1 MTGWPDDRMA
11 GWPDGLVGRMAGWP
25 VRMDGQ
31 IGAYLEL
38 SDLELNDLS

>member
-1 MTGWPDDRMA
+1 MDRMA
-11 GWPDGLVGRMAGWP
+11 GWPDGL

-38 SDLELNDLS
+38 SDLELSDLELSDLE